1 MLWMC
6 SQVLGLIFL
15 IVMDALRD
23 DNGVPAGNMRKSLIF
38 CACFGLSISVL
49 TTAYNSPNR
58 RLDFEERNKGP
69 N

>member
-1 MLWMC
+1 
-6 SQVLGLIFL
+6 
-15 IVMDALRD
+15 MDALRD